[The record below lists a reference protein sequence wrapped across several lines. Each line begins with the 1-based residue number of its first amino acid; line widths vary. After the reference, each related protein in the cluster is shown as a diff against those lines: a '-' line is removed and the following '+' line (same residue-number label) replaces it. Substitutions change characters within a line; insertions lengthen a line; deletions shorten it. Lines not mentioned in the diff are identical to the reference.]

1 MKSTILD
8 VSALS
13 VFFENKQGSPF
24 QAVKDLS
31 FSLQRGEILGIAG
44 ESGSGKSVSALAL
57 LRLLPESSARVQ
69 STRISF
75 FDKAGN
81 QTLLHELNSNQF
93 ARLRGEH
100 LSMIFQEP
108 GAALNPVM
116 RCGDQIAEMFITHRK
131 HTRQSAKSESLKL
144 IAEVLP
150 DNPERIYAAYPHQ
163 LSGGQKQRVMIAVAM
178 ACKPEVLIADEPT
191 TALDVST
198 QKNILTLMKRLR
210 DDYGTAILFISHDL
224 NLLSGFADN
233 VLIMQQGLHV
243 ESGPVD
249 QVFMH
254 PKEAYT
260 RGLISCR
267 PPLDKRFFRLPT
279 LQDYLSKEPA
289 SSIFNPLH
297 PTNIITQAERAQI
310 HREIYSK
317 QPLLTVKDLSIGYKQ
332 RRNVFS
338 AGFDEILAVN
348 HVSLQ
353 LYPGETLGLVGES
366 GSGKSSLG
374 RAILRLEEPL
384 SGEIHF
390 DGQNIT
396 AMNQSQFRLLR
407 KRMQMVFQDPFQSLN
422 PDMTVEQMLS
432 EPIRVHGLMNDEY
445 SIQKRVQ
452 TLLERVHLPKNFRR
466 RYPKEM
472 SGGQRQRLCI
482 ARALALQPD
491 FLVFD
496 EAVSALDVSV
506 QAQIINL
513 INELKREMGF
523 SCLFISHDIG
533 VVRFVSDRIAVLK
546 KGEIV
551 EQGEADQLC
560 SQPAHE
566 YTRSLLDAVPKG
578 NLFT

>member
-1 MKSTILD
+1 
-8 VSALS
+8 
-13 VFFENKQGSPF
+13 
-24 QAVKDLS
+24 
-31 FSLQRGEILGIAG
+31 
-44 ESGSGKSVSALAL
+44 
-57 LRLLPESSARVQ
+57 LPVDSIR
-69 STRISF
+69 F
-75 FDKAGN
+75 
-81 QTLLHELNSNQF
+81 TLLTSLHQPKDR
-93 ARLRGEH
+93 AAH
-100 LSMIFQEP
+100 QE
-108 GAALNPVM
+108 
-116 RCGDQIAEMFITHRK
+116 
-131 HTRQSAKSESLKL
+131 
-144 IAEVLP
+144 
-150 DNPERIYAAYPHQ
+150 IYA
-163 LSGGQKQRVMIAVAM
+163 KQA
-178 ACKPEVLIADEPT
+178 
-191 TALDVST
+191 
-198 QKNILTLMKRLR
+198 
-210 DDYGTAILFISHDL
+210 
-224 NLLSGFADN
+224 
-233 VLIMQQGLHV
+233 
-243 ESGPVD
+243 
-249 QVFMH
+249 
-254 PKEAYT
+254 
-260 RGLISCR
+260 
-267 PPLDKRFFRLPT
+267 
-279 LQDYLSKEPA
+279 
-289 SSIFNPLH
+289 
-297 PTNIITQAERAQI
+297 
-310 HREIYSK
+310 
-317 QPLLTVKDLSIGYKQ
+317 LLTVKDLSIGYKQ

-338 AGFDEILAVN
+338 TRLDEILALN

-396 AMNQSQFRLLR
+396 AMNQSQFRPLR

-432 EPIRVHGLMNDEY
+432 EPIRVHGLLNDEN
-445 SIQKRVQ
+445 SIKKRVQ
-452 TLLERVHLPKNFRR
+452 TLLERVHLPKNFRK

-513 INELKREMGF
+513 INELKRDMGF

-560 SQPAHE
+560 SQPSHE

>member
-1 MKSTILD
+1 MKSPILD
-8 VSALS
+8 VSTLS
-13 VFFENKQGSPF
+13 VFFDNNQGSPF

-31 FSLQRGEILGIAG
+31 FTLQRGEILGIAG

-69 STRISF
+69 SKRMSF
-75 FDKAGN
+75 FDAAGKETN
-81 QTLLHELNSNQF
+81 LHELNNNQF
-93 ARLRGEH
+93 GRLRGKH

-116 RCGDQIAEMFITHRK
+116 RCGEQIAEMFITHRK
-131 HTRQSAKSESLKL
+131 HSRQSARSESLKL

-150 DNPERIYAAYPHQ
+150 DNPERIYSAYPHQ

-233 VLIMQQGLHV
+233 VLIMRQGEQV

-267 PPLDKRFFRLPT
+267 PPLDKRFFRLPI
-279 LQDYLSKEPA
+279 LQDYLSKEPIA
-289 SSIFNPLH
+289 SRFNPLH
-297 PTNIITQAERAQI
+297 PSNIITLAERQAAHQ
-310 HREIYSK
+310 EIYAK
-317 QPLLTVKDLSIGYKQ
+317 QALLTVKDLSIGYKQ

-338 AGFDEILAVN
+338 TRLDEILALN

-396 AMNQSQFRLLR
+396 AMNQSQFRPLR

-432 EPIRVHGLMNDEY
+432 EPIRVHGLLNDES
-445 SIQKRVQ
+445 SIKKRVQ
-452 TLLERVHLPKNFRR
+452 TLLERVHLPKNFRK

-513 INELKREMGF
+513 INELKRDMGF

-560 SQPAHE
+560 SQPSHE